1 MYKLFLKKIKKK
13 LTLVNI
19 FILTMPLLTPLVSA
33 EKFDVRQEIKISS
46 SRQAADL
53 KNKIFSY
60 IDNVIISQGTLRINA
75 ELVQV
80 IQQND
85 NDINNDNDQSIKGKI
100 YIAKGSPATFEQTLE
115 DGSPISLQAKE
126 IRYEP
131 AKNIVIISGDAMLR
145 QEGSEISGSKIT
157 YNFETEYVNA
167 ESIKDTKVE
176 TVLQPTLK
184 STLSTEVKEKQE

>member
-1 MYKLFLKKIKKK
+1 MYKPFTKKLKIKAAC
-13 LTLVNI
+13 I
-19 FILTMPLLTPLVSA
+19 AAFILLAPTVSA
-33 EKFDVRQEIKISS
+33 EKFDVEQEIKISS

-60 IDNVIISQGTLRINA
+60 IDNVIISQGTLTINA

-80 IQQND
+80 ITQEKTD
-85 NDINNDNDQSIKGKI
+85 DKV

-115 DGSPISLQAKE
+115 DGSPINLQANE

-131 AKNIVIISGDAMLR
+131 AKNIVVISGQAILR
-145 QEGSEISGSKIT
+145 QEGSEVSGSKIT

-167 ESIKDTKVE
+167 ESIENEIVK
-176 TVLQPTLK
+176 TVLQPK
-184 STLSTEVKEKQE
+184 NKTELPKNLKEKQK

>member
-1 MYKLFLKKIKKK
+1 MYKPFIKKLK
-13 LTLVNI
+13 NSLIGITACV
-19 FILTMPLLTPLVSA
+19 ILMPLVSA
-33 EKFDVRQEIKISS
+33 EKFNVDQEIKISS

-60 IDNVIISQGTLRINA
+60 IDNVIISQGSLTINA

-80 IQQND
+80 ITQNESD
-85 NDINNDNDQSIKGKI
+85 NKV

-115 DGSPISLQAKE
+115 DGSPINLQASE

-131 AKNIVIISGDAMLR
+131 HKNTVVISGNALLR
-145 QEGSEISGSKIT
+145 QEGSEVSGSKIT

-167 ESIKDTKVE
+167 ESLENDKVE
-176 TVLQPTLK
+176 TVLQPK
-184 STLSTEVKEKQE
+184 NKTELPKKTKEKQE

>member
-1 MYKLFLKKIKKK
+1 MYKPFTKK
-13 LTLVNI
+13 LKISLAFIATAICLIPAVN
-19 FILTMPLLTPLVSA
+19 A
-33 EKFDVRQEIKISS
+33 EKFDVDQEIKISS

-60 IDNVIISQGTLRINA
+60 IDNVIISQGTLTINA

-80 IQQND
+80 ITQD
-85 NDINNDNDQSIKGKI
+85 KTEDKI

-115 DGSPISLQAKE
+115 DGSPINLQANE

-131 AKNIVIISGDAMLR
+131 AKNIVIISGNALLT
-145 QEGSEISGSKIT
+145 QEGSEVSGNKIT

-167 ESIKDTKVE
+167 ESLENTVVE
-176 TVLQPTLK
+176 TVLQPKNKPELPK
-184 STLSTEVKEKQE
+184 KPKEKQN